1 MNKNTNKKI
10 TNFTVDIVKGY
21 KGIMDLDLTLV
32 PNELKKQLIDYHYKD
47 IANYKIEQ
55 SLLEPRLRYENTIER
70 IQLSHEKTQ
79 NIILKRLMADLLISI
94 CPRKLLSHLH
104 QHYR

>member
-1 MNKNTNKKI
+1 MNINTNKKI

-32 PNELKKQLIDYHYKD
+32 PNELKKQMIDQHYKD
-47 IANYKIEQ
+47 IDVYNIEQ

-70 IQLSHEKTQ
+70 IEMTHKKTQ
-79 NIILKRLMADLLISI
+79 SLILKRLNLQEEKRVQYNKDYNNSYL
-94 CPRKLLSHLH
+94 K
-104 QHYR
+104 

>member
-10 TNFTVDIVKGY
+10 TDFTVDIVKGY

-32 PNELKKQLIDYHYKD
+32 PNELKKQMIDQHYKD
-47 IANYKIEQ
+47 IDVYNIEQ

-70 IQLSHEKTQ
+70 IEMTHKKTQ
-79 NIILKRLMADLLISI
+79 SLILKRL
-94 CPRKLLSHLH
+94 KLQEEKRV
-104 QHYR
+104 QHNKDYNNSCLK

>member
-32 PNELKKQLIDYHYKD
+32 PNELKKQMIDQHYKD
-47 IANYKIEQ
+47 IDIYNIEQ

-70 IQLSHEKTQ
+70 IEMTHKKTQ
-79 NIILKRLMADLLISI
+79 SLILKRL
-94 CPRKLLSHLH
+94 KLQEEKQV
-104 QHYR
+104 QHNKYYNK

>member
-32 PNELKKQLIDYHYKD
+32 PTELKKQMIDQHYKD
-47 IANYKIEQ
+47 IDNYKIEQ
-55 SLLEPRLRYENTIER
+55 TLLEPRLRYENTVER

-79 NIILKRLMADLLISI
+79 SIILKRL
-94 CPRKLLSHLH
+94 KLQEEKRL
-104 QHYR
+104 QHNKDYNK

>member
-1 MNKNTNKKI
+1 MNINTNKKI

-32 PNELKKQLIDYHYKD
+32 PNELKKQMIDQHYKD
-47 IANYKIEQ
+47 IDVYNIEQ

-70 IQLSHEKTQ
+70 IEMTHKKTQ
-79 NIILKRLMADLLISI
+79 SLILKRL
-94 CPRKLLSHLH
+94 KLQEEKRV
-104 QHYR
+104 QHNKDYNNSYLK

>member
-10 TNFTVDIVKGY
+10 TDFTADIVKGY

-32 PNELKKQLIDYHYKD
+32 PTELKKQMIDQHYKD
-47 IANYKIEQ
+47 IDNYKIEQ
-55 SLLEPRLRYENTIER
+55 SLLEPRLRYENTVER

-79 NIILKRLMADLLISI
+79 SIILKRL
-94 CPRKLLSHLH
+94 KLQEEKRL
-104 QHYR
+104 QHNKDYNK

>member
-1 MNKNTNKKI
+1 MNINTNKKI

-32 PNELKKQLIDYHYKD
+32 PNELKKQMIDQHYKD
-47 IANYKIEQ
+47 IDIYNIEQ

-70 IQLSHEKTQ
+70 IEMTHKKTQ
-79 NIILKRLMADLLISI
+79 SLILKRL
-94 CPRKLLSHLH
+94 KLQEEKRVQYNKDYNNSYLK
-104 QHYR
+104 

>member
-32 PNELKKQLIDYHYKD
+32 PNELKKQMIDQHYKD
-47 IANYKIEQ
+47 IDNYKIEQ
-55 SLLEPRLRYENTIER
+55 TLLEPRLRYENTVER

-79 NIILKRLMADLLISI
+79 AIILQRTMIQNEKRLRHNEMHNNSCL
-94 CPRKLLSHLH
+94 K
-104 QHYR
+104 

>member
-1 MNKNTNKKI
+1 MNINTNKKI

-32 PNELKKQLIDYHYKD
+32 PTELKKQMIDQHYKD
-47 IANYKIEQ
+47 IDNYKIEQ
-55 SLLEPRLRYENTIER
+55 TLLEPRLRYENTVER

-79 NIILKRLMADLLISI
+79 SIILKRL
-94 CPRKLLSHLH
+94 KLQEEKRL
-104 QHYR
+104 QHNKDYNK

>member
-1 MNKNTNKKI
+1 MNINTNKKI

-32 PNELKKQLIDYHYKD
+32 PNELKKQMIDQHYKD
-47 IANYKIEQ
+47 IDIYNIEQ

-70 IQLSHEKTQ
+70 IEMTHKKTQ
-79 NIILKRLMADLLISI
+79 SLILKRL
-94 CPRKLLSHLH
+94 KLQEEKRV
-104 QHYR
+104 QHNKDYNNSCLK

>member
-32 PNELKKQLIDYHYKD
+32 PNELKKQMIDQHYKD
-47 IANYKIEQ
+47 IDIYNIEQ
-55 SLLEPRLRYENTIER
+55 SLLEPRLRYENTVER
-70 IQLSHEKTQ
+70 IEMTHKKTQ
-79 NIILKRLMADLLISI
+79 SLILKRL
-94 CPRKLLSHLH
+94 KLQEEKRL
-104 QHYR
+104 QHNKDYNK

>member
-32 PNELKKQLIDYHYKD
+32 PTELKKQMIEQHYKD
-47 IANYKIEQ
+47 IDNYKIEQ
-55 SLLEPRLRYENTIER
+55 TLLEPRLRYENTVER

-79 NIILKRLMADLLISI
+79 AIILKRL
-94 CPRKLLSHLH
+94 KLQEEKRL
-104 QHYR
+104 QHNKDYNK